1 MFSDRFSLPFVTS
14 VLIAAAERR
23 RPGLGPWTPAVRDEL
38 LGIFKDELSSVK
50 KSYDELA
57 AGAGTGQEQADWQ
70 NLEHAL
76 LHDAFPRYASV
87 AEKATALEQKDYGL
101 WRGGDLLA
109 RLAYAGGG
117 LVLGGLAVKLPFI
130 PIPDTWDFFAFCTMI
145 GAPLIPDLQVAWYKR
160 RYRKTLETIMDEMAA
175 AAEAQKLY
183 QPLGLTDDKPQP
195 VTDVASPVEGGANAA
210 GIKEPEG
217 NR

>member
-23 RPGLGPWTPAVRDEL
+23 RPGLGPWTPAVRQEL
-38 LGIFKDELSSVK
+38 LGIFKDELASVK

-57 AGAGTGQEQADWQ
+57 ASAGTGQEKDDWE
-70 NLEHAL
+70 NLEHAV
-76 LHDAFPRYASV
+76 LHDAFPRYAAV
-87 AEKATALEQKDYGL
+87 AEKETALEQNEYGV

-117 LVLGGLAVKLPFI
+117 LVIGGLCVKLPFI
-130 PIPDTWDFFAFCTMI
+130 PIPTEWDFFAFLTMI
-145 GAPLIPDLQVAWYKR
+145 GAPLIPDMQVAWHKR
-160 RYRKTLETIMDEMAA
+160 RFRKKIEAIMEEMAA

-195 VTDVASPVEGGANAA
+195 VADVASAEEGGLN
-210 GIKEPEG
+210 GSRTKESEG